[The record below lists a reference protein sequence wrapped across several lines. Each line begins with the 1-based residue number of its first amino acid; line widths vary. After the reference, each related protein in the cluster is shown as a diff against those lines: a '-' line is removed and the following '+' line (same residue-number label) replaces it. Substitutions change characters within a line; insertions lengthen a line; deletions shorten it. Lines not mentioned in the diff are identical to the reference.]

1 MLIKDA
7 KDFVP
12 NNIDV
17 DIDDNDYLQFKT
29 IQEADAWGKAVYGKY
44 GEEYKGISALLR
56 KHAERT
62 RTNWY
67 KISADSIGMYCGNE
81 FKQINS
87 LMRGISNENADYNIK
102 INNILFSMYRTP
114 VLEQKMILY
123 RVVSQKIISEIM
135 ERDKEKFD
143 FLENGFM
150 STALSYEC
158 IKNIEE
164 PCMLKI
170 YLNYYGCKNVYGLY
184 VNEYTNKRD
193 ETELLLMPGLY
204 IRLLDKPYMDQ
215 IIGKWVYKVT
225 VFHF

>member
-1 MLIKDA
+1 MLIKGA

-17 DIDDNDYLQFKT
+17 DIDDNDYLKFKT
-29 IQEADAWGKAVYGKY
+29 IQEADAWGKVVYGKY

-56 KHAERT
+56 KHVERT

-135 ERDKEKFD
+135 ERDKEKSD

-158 IKNIEE
+158 IKI
-164 PCMLKI
+164 
-170 YLNYYGCKNVYGLY
+170 
-184 VNEYTNKRD
+184 
-193 ETELLLMPGLY
+193 
-204 IRLLDKPYMDQ
+204 
-215 IIGKWVYKVT
+215 
-225 VFHF
+225 